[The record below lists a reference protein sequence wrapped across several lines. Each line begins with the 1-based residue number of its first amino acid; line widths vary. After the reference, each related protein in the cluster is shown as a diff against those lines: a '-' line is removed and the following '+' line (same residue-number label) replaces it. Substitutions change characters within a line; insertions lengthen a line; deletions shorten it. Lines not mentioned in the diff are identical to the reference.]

1 MLNAFLVLA
10 SLNRLLLLNILLSVN
25 VPVNDQRVI
34 IKYCDPYYAPY
45 TFSLFIHTGLF
56 VWNNET
62 KHLISFI

>member
-1 MLNAFLVLA
+1 MLNAFLALA

-34 IKYCDPYYAPY
+34 IKYCDPHYALY

-56 VWNNET
+56 VYET
-62 KHLISFI
+62 MKQNI